1 MTKLFNFVNINV
13 ELIYNNTYQFT
24 QFTYS
29 VPKSLQS
36 KVKIGSI
43 VNVVFRNKDY
53 KAVVVNLQNTSK
65 NNYKILDIK
74 SYLYDLTKEQ
84 ILYLKYLAVSNFLNM
99 GIVLSQYEDLNVLI
113 SQKTLNI
120 SKNSINPLNNF
131 INELRKEKKNVIFV
145 DSIKK
150 CNEINELLKR
160 NNIKLDFY
168 QKTGGKAEI
177 KNYIHENKNYKNIC
191 VLGHNFN
198 LFKLDNDV
206 TYNFYDI
213 NNVSYTLPKLNNINI
228 IESSLYKNL
237 IFGGNFKFYSEFPPL
252 DLFSNIDNFKNL
264 SIYENLIYLNGNS
277 VEDCIDLFNK
287 RFENKNYN
295 FFTFSEIIKDK
306 LNDFYF
312 TNKLNSINTEKFIL
326 LNPNINYKNTLNS
339 LRLISLIRQ
348 LEYCMKNNIEVLI
361 LSTKGIDINESFSY
375 ENLKILSSNEILE
388 RHNYGPNIN
397 KKVYSFNTSKD
408 DNKITNSKY
417 IIGPRKVDNLF
428 QYEMN
433 IILSKNINYN
443 DIMDLFSS
451 TIKFS
456 PKKVRNI

>member
-53 KAVVVNLQNTSK
+53 KAVVVNLQNTSR

-150 CNEINELLKR
+150 SNEINELLKR

-177 KNYIHENKNYKNIC
+177 KNYIQEKKNYKNIC

-213 NNVSYTLPKLNNINI
+213 NNVSYNLPKLN
-228 IESSLYKNL
+228 L
-237 IFGGNFKFYSEFPPL
+237 
-252 DLFSNIDNFKNL
+252 
-264 SIYENLIYLNGNS
+264 
-277 VEDCIDLFNK
+277 
-287 RFENKNYN
+287 
-295 FFTFSEIIKDK
+295 
-306 LNDFYF
+306 
-312 TNKLNSINTEKFIL
+312 
-326 LNPNINYKNTLNS
+326 
-339 LRLISLIRQ
+339 SLIH
-348 LEYCMKNNIEVLI
+348 I
-361 LSTKGIDINESFSY
+361 
-375 ENLKILSSNEILE
+375 
-388 RHNYGPNIN
+388 
-397 KKVYSFNTSKD
+397 
-408 DNKITNSKY
+408 
-417 IIGPRKVDNLF
+417 
-428 QYEMN
+428 
-433 IILSKNINYN
+433 
-443 DIMDLFSS
+443 
-451 TIKFS
+451 
-456 PKKVRNI
+456 